1 MQIRRVTKVVK
12 GGKQLSFR
20 AVVSGDGR
28 HGGVLARSSAS
39 HAMGCLP
46 DVERGPAALQQ
57 A

>member
-20 AVVSGDGR
+20 AVVSGGGR